1 MKRSMTE
8 AGLKMPVI
16 KKGMREY
23 KVVPLGKQTIGARIK
38 KAIEKSKEQKYVDR
52 KLSTAAALTTAGLV
66 QKLSVI
72 AQGTTDTTRIGDA
85 VTLTGIELKVDGS
98 SAVAGSAD
106 NSIVRY
112 VVFQWK
118 ADDTTAPVVGDIL
131 ELSVSTAP
139 YTASYNHDKKSQYK
153 IIDDFRIAV
162 SATGPD
168 TFQSFRK
175 YYGRRM
181 LKDIRFLAAGNNGYN
196 HVYVISMGSNTS
208 VVNNIDTRVEYTDA

>member
-8 AGLKMPVI
+8 AGLRMPVL

-23 KVVPLGKQTIGARIK
+23 KVVPTGKQTIGARIK

-52 KLSTAAALTTAGLV
+52 KLATATALTTAGVV

-72 AQGTTDTTRIGDA
+72 PQGTTDVTRIGDA
-85 VTLTGIELKVDGS
+85 VTLTGIELKVDGNVS
-98 SAVAGSAD
+98 GGVAS
-106 NSIVRY
+106 SIVRY

-118 ADDTTAPVVGDIL
+118 ADDTTAPTVGDIL

-162 SATGPD
+162 SVPGPD
-168 TFQSFRK
+168 NYQSFRK
-175 YYGRRM
+175 YYGRRF

-196 HVYVISMGSNTS
+196 HVYVISMAENA
-208 VVNNIDTRVEYTDA
+208 VPVNSIDTRVEYTDA